1 MLYNADFKTAGGRQ
15 GRLIVGRG
23 GQYVDE
29 KKIEYFRDLLHQ
41 RRSELLGHADA
52 TVNDMV
58 DTKENFPD
66 PTDRASVES
75 DRNFTL
81 RLRDRE
87 RKLIVKINE
96 ALERIEDGSFGYCD
110 DCGEEIGFKRLEAR
124 PVTTQC
130 IDCKKKAE
138 ARERARGE

>member
-1 MLYNADFKTAGGRQ
+1 MEERQIQYFKELLTR
-15 GRLIVGRG
+15 RL
-23 GQYVDE
+23 D
-29 KKIEYFRDLLHQ
+29 
-41 RRSELLGHADA
+41 ELLGHADA
-52 TVNDMV
+52 TVSDMT
-58 DTKENFPD
+58 DEKANFPD

-87 RKLIVKINE
+87 RKLIIKIKE
-96 ALERIEDGSFGYCD
+96 ALARIEDGTFGICE

-130 IDCKKKAE
+130 IDCKTKSEAAE
-138 ARERARGE
+138 KARGD